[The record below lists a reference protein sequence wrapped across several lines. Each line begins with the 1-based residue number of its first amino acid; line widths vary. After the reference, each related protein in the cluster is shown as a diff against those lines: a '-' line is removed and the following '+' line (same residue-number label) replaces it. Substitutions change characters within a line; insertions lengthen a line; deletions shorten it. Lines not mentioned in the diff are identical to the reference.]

1 MGPTGWRLPVS
12 AVDDVTDLRM
22 QLIYASLEDDDLVR
36 QLLEAKHAA
45 ARRNRGLLTGTQGQ
59 VVDVRDTPDVID
71 LDAPTRLGG
80 YYLG

>member
-1 MGPTGWRLPVS
+1 VS

-22 QLIYASLEDDDLVR
+22 RLIYASLEDDDLVR

-45 ARRNRGLLTGTQGQ
+45 ALRNRRLLAGTHGQ
-59 VVDVRDTPDVID
+59 VVDVRDAPGVID
-71 LDAPTRLGG
+71 LDAPARLGG